1 MASGG
6 ARKNAGKKKGT
17 KHKKTLERLEAL
29 KEYQRL
35 GSAAAHK
42 LFQVQMAASIGTHKM
57 ITITKD
63 EDGKPHV
70 TTVKDQDH
78 MDDLLLNGELGKDYF
93 IVFGHAPDTRA
104 ADSILD
110 RTFGRAI
117 QSTDITSNG
126 NTIETFNAEQLL
138 KVAERVVKEHGA
150 PAGKA

>member
-1 MASGG
+1 M
-6 ARKNAGKKKGT
+6 KKGYKT
-17 KHKKTLERLEAL
+17 KKVLDRIQAL
-29 KEYQRL
+29 DEYRKL
-35 GSAAAHK
+35 GAAAAHK
-42 LFQVQMAASIGTHKM
+42 LFQIQMSASIGTHRM
-57 ITITKD
+57 VVVTKD

-70 TTVKDQDH
+70 ETVKDQVR
-78 MDDLLLNGELGKDYF
+78 MDDLLLNGEYGRDYLL
-93 IVFGHAPDTRA
+93 IFGHAPDTRA

-126 NTIETFNAEQLL
+126 NTIETFNAEQLF